1 MSQREYG
8 VPIHKRKQWQRPKSD
23 YGSRVVNGRRNRG
36 NLETVVERDDGLGE
50 VWERQGDHRKHS
62 QTSKLSHVSA
72 T

>member
-1 MSQREYG
+1 M
-8 VPIHKRKQWQRPKSD
+8 PIHKRKQWQRPKSD

-36 NLETVVERDDGLGE
+36 NLETVVERDDGMGE
-50 VWERQGDHRKHS
+50 VWERQGDHRKPDPGS